1 MASIL
6 VFGESAPGGGP
17 ASITAEL
24 LGAATRLNA
33 ALGGDGGVA
42 CALIGAGL
50 DALAQAAI
58 AAGADTVYTAQDDA
72 LAQYQTDA
80 YLPVAAAIVEQA
92 APAVVLLGQT
102 SMGRDLAPR
111 LATRLG
117 SAVAMDALALDAGD
131 GRVRVT
137 RSCYGG
143 NARQVVTVES
153 DPQVVTVRAKSQDP
167 LPADAG
173 RSGEV
178 VAVAAAPGDARARL
192 LEKQTADAAGVRL
205 EDAGIV
211 VSGGRGLGAPE
222 AFADLERIAADL
234 GAAVGASRAACDLGW
249 YPPSQQVG
257 LTGTV
262 VSPDLYLAIA
272 ISGASQ
278 HMAGCGGSK
287 NIVAINKDPDANIFR
302 YCRFGIVD
310 DYKKVLPQLEAELR
324 RLVADS

>member
-1 MASIL
+1 MAQIL
-6 VFGESAPGGGP
+6 VFGERTVGGGP
-17 ASITAEL
+17 AAVTAEL
-24 LGAATRLNA
+24 LGAASRLNE
-33 ALGGDGGVA
+33 ALAGDGVA
-42 CALIGAGL
+42 CALIGDDL

-58 AAGADTVYTAQDDA
+58 AAGAAMVYTAQDAA
-72 LAQYQTDA
+72 LAQYQTDT
-80 YLPVAAAIVEQA
+80 YVPVAAAIVEQA
-92 APAVVLLGQT
+92 APSVILLGQT

-117 SAVAMDALALDAGD
+117 SAVAMDALELAADGD
-131 GRVRVT
+131 RVKVT

-143 NARQVVTVES
+143 GAR
-153 DPQVVTVRAKSQDP
+153 QVVTVRAKSQDP
-167 LPADAG
+167 LPEDAS
-173 RSGEV
+173 RSGSV
-178 VAVAAAPGDARARL
+178 VAVDAAVGEARARVVGK
-192 LEKQTADAAGVRL
+192 ETADTSGVRL
-205 EDAGIV
+205 EDASVV
-211 VSGGRGLGAPE
+211 VSGGRGLGAAE

-262 VSPDLYLAIA
+262 VSPELYVAIA

-287 NIVAINKDPDANIFR
+287 NIIAINKDPDANIFR

-310 DYKKVLPQLEAELR
+310 DYKKVLPQLEAELK
-324 RLVADS
+324 RLLSES

>member
-1 MASIL
+1 MPSIL
-6 VFGESAPGGGP
+6 VLGESAGGRP
-17 ASITAEL
+17 MAITSEL
-24 LGAATRLNA
+24 LGAATRLNQA
-33 ALGGDGGVA
+33 MGGAGVA
-42 CALIGAGL
+42 CGLIGTDL
-50 DALAQAAI
+50 DAAAQAAI
-58 AAGADTVYTAQDDA
+58 AAGASTVYVAEDAA

-80 YLPVAAAIVEQA
+80 YLPVAAALVQHA
-92 APAVVLLGQT
+92 ASTVVLIGQT

-111 LATRLG
+111 LAARLG
-117 SAVAMDALALDAGD
+117 SSVVMDALEMEADGD
-131 GRVRVT
+131 RVRAT

-143 NARQVVTVES
+143 NARQVVTVET
-153 DPQVVTVRAKSQDP
+153 DPQVITVRAKSQDP
-167 LPADAG
+167 LPEETR
-173 RSGEV
+173 RSGDV
-178 VAVAAAPGDARARL
+178 VAMTAAPGEVRARVVN
-192 LEKQTADAAGVRL
+192 KQMVSAVGVRL
-205 EDAGIV
+205 EDATIV

-222 AFADLERIAADL
+222 AFQDLERIAGDL

-262 VSPDLYLAIA
+262 VSPELYLAIA

-310 DYKKVLPQLEAELR
+310 DYKKILPALEAAIKKA
-324 RLVADS
+324 VASG